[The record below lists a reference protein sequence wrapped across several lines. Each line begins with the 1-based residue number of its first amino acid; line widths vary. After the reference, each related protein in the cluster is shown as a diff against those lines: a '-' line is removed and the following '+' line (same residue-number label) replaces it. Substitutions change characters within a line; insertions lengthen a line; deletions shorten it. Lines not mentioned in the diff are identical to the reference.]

1 MNILIFVSGL
11 VIYFI
16 AKAVQQSRG
25 VDVSKRFAEIP
36 VE

>member
-16 AKAVQQSRG
+16 AKAVQSNRG